1 MLTNSIILA
10 INGYD
15 TLRPLGINLGPSQM
29 MYITPVLFFGIRR
42 SATLAIRFFLCAYTS
57 DIMFLLVRH
66 TSNQSRLHNATMANM
81 STFMTKF
88 WRISFSE

>member
-29 MYITPVLFFGIRR
+29 MYITPVLFFWYSKKCYFGDP
-42 SATLAIRFFLCAYTS
+42 FFLCAYTS

-66 TSNQSRLHNATMANM
+66 TSNQSRLQNATMANM

-88 WRISFSE
+88 WRIRFS